1 VRWSDARKRYI
12 AETTVGYDAR
22 GKRIVRSGSGK
33 TETAALRV
41 MRQRVKD
48 YEAGMV
54 VGSDRYRV
62 REAVEDWLRFG
73 QGQVGEETRSKNRT
87 LCETHIIPKLGERR
101 IRQLRAEEV
110 DLWLEGLAKTL
121 ATSTLQLVRSLLS
134 RVVRRAM
141 KRGMVDRNMVE
152 LCQPPTGLD
161 GRPSKSLTFEQANDV
176 LTLTEG
182 DPLHCY
188 IVVSL
193 LTGARTEEVRALVW
207 RHVHLDDD
215 PAYLE
220 VWRSVRRGG
229 DTKTTRSRRTLAL
242 PAMVVEKMRTH
253 RDAAEKRAREAGNGW
268 DPDALVFGTSEG
280 TEMDAANVRRDFRR
294 ALKKVPSVNPE
305 QWTPRE
311 MRHSFVS
318 LLSDSGV
325 SIEEIARLVGHKG
338 GSAVTEKVYRKQLR
352 PVIQTG
358 ATAMDGLF
366 AASTS
371 SGSNDG

>member
-1 VRWSDARKRYI
+1 L
-12 AETTVGYDAR
+12 T
-22 GKRIVRSGSGK
+22 
-33 TETAALRV
+33 
-41 MRQRVKD
+41 
-48 YEAGMV
+48 
-54 VGSDRYRV
+54 
-62 REAVEDWLRFG
+62 
-73 QGQVGEETRSKNRT
+73 N
-87 LCETHIIPKLGERR
+87 PK

-134 RVVRRAM
+134 RVVNRAM
-141 KRGMVDRNMVE
+141 KRGMVDRNVVE

-176 LTLTEG
+176 LTLTVG
-182 DPLHCY
+182 DPMHCY

-193 LTGARTEEVRALVW
+193 LTGARTEEVRALTW

-229 DTKTTRSRRTLAL
+229 DTKTARSRRTLAL
-242 PAMVVEKMRTH
+242 PALVVEKMRTH
-253 RDAAEKRAREAGNGW
+253 RDAAEKRARDAGKGL

-294 ALKKVPSVNPE
+294 ALKKVPSVAPE
-305 QWTPRE
+305 DWTPRE

-366 AASTS
+366 AASA
-371 SGSNDG
+371 SGGPMDA